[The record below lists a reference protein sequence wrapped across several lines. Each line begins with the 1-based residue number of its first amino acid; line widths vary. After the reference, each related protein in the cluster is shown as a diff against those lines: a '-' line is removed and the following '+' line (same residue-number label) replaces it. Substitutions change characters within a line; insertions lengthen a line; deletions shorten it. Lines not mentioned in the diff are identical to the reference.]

1 MVIQSTPEL
10 VSIMLQNLGQ
20 LLSLKLEYLNLIFDI
35 KYKNDFEIFLKNS
48 QNTFIKKLLINN
60 SETFINYSN
69 IDLFSL
75 KDEVKEF
82 ELYNIKIQKYRDLV
96 IDSIEKLEDF

>member
-35 KYKNDFEIFLKNS
+35 KYKNDFEMFLKNS

-60 SETFINYSN
+60 SEN
-69 IDLFSL
+69 
-75 KDEVKEF
+75 EVKEF